1 MTVPVL
7 AISGPVGAGKT
18 TVAYEISL
26 RLRAADV
33 SHVVVD
39 DEFALFFPR
48 PLSDPDGEHIRNRV
62 LAATWAIYAGEGIE
76 RVILSRALADR
87 AAVDA
92 VRAAIPGAEIRLF
105 WLNAQLDDLYER
117 IDKKGVVSARE
128 WCRNRA
134 QELLAASWRDA
145 PADVTFVETSSR
157 SPSDV
162 AQEILDRSG
171 WIEFQPS

>member
-7 AISGPVGAGKT
+7 AISGPVGSGKT

-26 RLRAADV
+26 RLPAADV

-48 PLSDPDGEHIRNRV
+48 PPSDPDGENLRNQV
-62 LAATWAIYAGEGIE
+62 LAATWAIYAGAGIE
-76 RVILSRALADR
+76 RMILSRALADR

-92 VRAAIPGAEIRLF
+92 VRAAIPGADVRLF
-105 WLNAQLDDLYER
+105 WLNARLVDLYER

-134 QELLAASWRDA
+134 ELLSASWRDA

-157 SPSDV
+157 SPSDI